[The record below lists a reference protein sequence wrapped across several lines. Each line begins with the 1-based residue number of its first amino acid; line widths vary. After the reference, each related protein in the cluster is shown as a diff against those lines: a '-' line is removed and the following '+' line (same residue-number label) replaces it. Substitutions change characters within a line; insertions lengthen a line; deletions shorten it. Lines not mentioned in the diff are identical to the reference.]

1 MHIVAPMHKSA
12 PTRPVFENCI
22 GKFSQ
27 FGAHSEYTQSQ
38 LIALEL
44 CLGCCEPPRFGYRK
58 HVIHKDVTNEIKA
71 RVHNIPYMMC
81 SAVM

>member
-1 MHIVAPMHKSA
+1 MHIVAPMHLSA
-12 PTRPVFENCI
+12 PTGPVFENCI

-58 HVIHKDVTNEIKA
+58 HVIHKDVTNKI
-71 RVHNIPYMMC
+71 
-81 SAVM
+81 